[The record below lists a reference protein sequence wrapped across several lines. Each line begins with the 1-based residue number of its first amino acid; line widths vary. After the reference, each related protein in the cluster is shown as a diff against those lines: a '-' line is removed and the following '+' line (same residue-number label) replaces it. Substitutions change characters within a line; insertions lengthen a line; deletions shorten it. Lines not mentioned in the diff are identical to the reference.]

1 MKRIPVFI
9 LLVSL
14 LTAGMACK
22 QKKKVSLSG
31 EDPVEI
37 SDFIS
42 YFQPIELPLQFD
54 APMMAKKGNDSLLIS
69 QKIFRQF
76 VPDSTLGKLLVKN
89 PAWKIYPLGQVEA
102 SKDEKYLFA
111 KAIIPKTPRSVALI
125 LVFDNKNNFL
135 NAMNA
140 WNSDKDLTKTIQATT
155 VVDKKFTITRT
166 AIRKNADGSV
176 SEGKDIYAF
185 NPESK
190 NFTLIMTDAIGDVA
204 TELINPIDTFGRK
217 HKYAADYSTAKTNL
231 VSVRDGR
238 KPDRLNFFIHFEKNN
253 GECNGE
259 LKGEAMLRSANLAEY
274 RQGGDPCVL
283 QFRFSAG
290 AVTVRELEGC
300 GSHRDLRCS
309 FDGVYTRKKEA
320 KPKAP
325 VKKASAKK

>member
-1 MKRIPVFI
+1 MKGIGVFI
-9 LLVSL
+9 FLATLLV
-14 LTAGMACK
+14 AGAACK

-31 EDPVEI
+31 EDPVEV

-42 YFQPIELPLQFD
+42 FFEPVELPMQFD
-54 APMMAKKGNDSLLIS
+54 AAMMAKKENDSFLIS
-69 QKIFRQF
+69 QKVFRQF
-76 VPDSTLGKLLVKN
+76 VPDSALGKSLPKN
-89 PAWKIYPLGQVEA
+89 VSWKIYPLGRVEA
-102 SKDEKYLFA
+102 SKDEKYLFT
-111 KAIIPKTPRSVALI
+111 KAIVPKTSRSVALI
-125 LVFDNKNNFL
+125 LVFDSKNNFL

-140 WNSDKDLTKTIQATT
+140 WSSERDLTKAIKGHTL
-155 VVDKKFTITRT
+155 VDKKYTITRT
-166 AIRKNADGSV
+166 AVRKNTDGSV

-190 NFTLIMTDAIGDVA
+190 SFMLIMTDAIGDQA
-204 TELINPIDTFGRK
+204 TELINPIDTLGRK
-217 HKYAADYSTAKTNL
+217 HKFAADYSTAKTNL
-231 VSVRDGR
+231 VSIRDGR

-259 LKGEAMLRSANLAEY
+259 MKGEAMLRSSNLAEY

-309 FDGVYTRKKEA
+309 FDGVYTRKKET
-320 KPKAP
+320 KPKPPA
-325 VKKASAKK
+325 KKASTKK